1 MLFHFNGEHGA
12 VGLHAFF
19 QLGHL
24 LKIRQTLILVVVVV
38 VVWEA
43 DGRLFE
49 LAGVV
54 YIEALVLEEFDD
66 GVFGQV
72 QLCRERVY
80 GLLVR
85 IQTHVLDEA
94 LQDPQGLHGDAV
106 GLAALAAGF
115 VLCLGGGGGGG
126 LSRGETRIR
135 LLLLLLEGL
144 KRLLGQERLGR
155 VRKGQRNLELRGRLL
170 MSLERG
176 GEKIIQGEC

>member
-1 MLFHFNGEHGA
+1 MLFHFNGEHGV

-19 QLGHL
+19 QLGHQLGL
-24 LKIRQTLILVVVVV
+24 LKIRQTFVLVVVVV
-38 VVWEA
+38 VWKA
-43 DGRLFE
+43 DGGLFKF
-49 LAGVV
+49 AGVV

-106 GLAALAAGF
+106 GLAALATAI
-115 VLCLGGGGGGG
+115 VLCFGGGGGGG
-126 LSRGETRIR
+126 LSRGETRLC
-135 LLLLLLEGL
+135 LLLMLLLEGL
-144 KRLLGQERLGR
+144 KRLLG
-155 VRKGQRNLELRGRLL
+155 
-170 MSLERG
+170 
-176 GEKIIQGEC
+176 